1 MKENKLGFR
10 FWISILLVG
19 LIGQL
24 AWAIENNYIN
34 LWVYSQT
41 SNADAITWMTIT
53 SSIAAT
59 LTTFFIGLLSDRLGK
74 RKLFINIG
82 YIIWGLSVFCFGLF
96 SYHNMLSISGDQA
109 TAIILVGVFITLVDN
124 VMTFFGSSSNDAAF
138 NAWVTEHTDD
148 TNRGKVESVI
158 SILPLLA
165 NVLMMGIGL
174 PLHIGSSTNGDDYL
188 KELIA
193 NGTYA
198 DSQEALAH
206 GWFLYFLITGIIVTV
221 VGVVS
226 IFLLPKD
233 NCVPNRDG
241 AYMKKLIHGFK
252 PSVIKENKELYLL
265 LLVFLCFNAGINAFM
280 PYYLVYFQNPT
291 EYYGANFGIGID
303 FYIALVIIMGGASI
317 ITVLIGAFLMNKV
330 DQIKL
335 FYVALG
341 VGAIGA
347 LGIYITSLYGSN
359 HILLI
364 IFGLLLIT
372 GYLLCTAVLGAG
384 IRNKTPE
391 KDVGLFQ
398 GVRMVFAVLIPMIV
412 GPLISQALFPTTE
425 YNDPTN
431 ANLGGKTPS
440 SVMFLVSLAFFVLS
454 LVPMFFYQKELKKK
468 TISLGEKENEQ
479 ENNHCDTQQK

>member
-1 MKENKLGFR
+1 MKSNKLGFR

-34 LWVYSQT
+34 LWAYSQT
-41 SNADAITWMTIT
+41 GNADAITWMTIT

-74 RKLFINIG
+74 RKLFISIG
-82 YIIWGLSVFCFGLF
+82 YIIWGLTVFAFGLF
-96 SYHNMLSISGDQA
+96 SYHNMLALSKEQA
-109 TAIILVGVFITLVDN
+109 SAILLVGVFLTLTDN

-188 KELIA
+188 NDLIA
-193 NGTYA
+193 NGTYR
-198 DSQEALAH
+198 DSQDALAH
-206 GWFLYFLITGIIVTV
+206 GWFLYFLIVGIIVTI
-221 VGVVS
+221 VGIIS

-233 NCVPNRDG
+233 KCVPNREG
-241 AYMKKLIHGFK
+241 SYGKKLIYGFK
-252 PSVIKENKELYLL
+252 PSVIKGNKELYLL
-265 LLVFLCFNAGINAFM
+265 LLTFLCFNSGINAFM
-280 PYYLVYFQNPT
+280 PYYLVYFQNPL
-291 EYYGANFGIGID
+291 EYYGANFGIGLD
-303 FYIALVIIMGGASI
+303 FYLALVIIMGGGSL
-317 ITVLIGAFLMNKV
+317 ITVLIGAFLMNKIS
-330 DQIKL
+330 QIKL
-335 FYVALG
+335 FYISLG
-341 VGAIGA
+341 VGSIGA
-347 LGIYITSLYGSN
+347 LGVFLAGQFGSN

-372 GYLLCTAVLGAG
+372 GYLLCTAVLGAA

-412 GPLISQALFPTTE
+412 GPLISQSLFPITE

-440 SVMFLVSLAFFVLS
+440 NVMFLVTLSFFALS
-454 LVPMFFYQKELKKK
+454 IIPMFFYQKELKKK
-468 TISLGEKENEQ
+468 KIVSGETTNE
-479 ENNHCDTQQK
+479 ETNNNCDAQ

>member
-1 MKENKLGFR
+1 MKQNKLGAR
-10 FWISILLVG
+10 FWLSILLVG

-59 LTTFFIGLLSDRLGK
+59 LTTFFIGLLSDRIGK

-96 SYHNMLSISGDQA
+96 SYHNMLKLTNDQA
-109 TAIILVGVFITLVDN
+109 TAIILVGVFVTLIDN

-138 NAWVTEHTDD
+138 NAWVTEHTDNS
-148 TNRGKVESVI
+148 NRGKVESII

-188 KELIA
+188 NELIT

-206 GWFLYFLITGIIVTV
+206 GWFLYFLITGIIVTI
-221 VGVVS
+221 VGIIS

-233 NCVPNRDG
+233 NCKPNKEG
-241 AYMKKLIHGFK
+241 AYLKKLVYGFK
-252 PSVIKENKELYLL
+252 PSVIKSNKELYLL

-291 EYYGANFGIGID
+291 EYYGANFGIGIN
-303 FYIALVIIMGGASI
+303 FYIALIIIMGGASL
-317 ITVLIGAFLMNKV
+317 ITVLIGAFIMNKV

-335 FYVALG
+335 FYTALG

-347 LGIYITSLYGSN
+347 LGIYITSKLGSN
-359 HILLI
+359 HILLV

-372 GYLLCTAVLGAG
+372 GYLLCTAVLGAA
-384 IRNKTPE
+384 IRDRTPE

-398 GVRMVFAVLIPMIV
+398 GVRMVFAVLIPMII
-412 GPLISQALFPTTE
+412 GPLISQSLFPITE

-431 ANLGGKTPS
+431 ANLSGKTPS
-440 SVMFLVSLAFFVLS
+440 SVMFLVTLAFFVVS
-454 LVPMFFYQKELKKK
+454 LIPMFFYQREIRKQTPMLINE
-468 TISLGEKENEQ
+468 ENSQ
-479 ENNHCDTQQK
+479 SN